1 MANGLIYEQ
10 LEKGELRTP
19 QGKKVGS
26 FTTNTL
32 PRQVGKPK
40 KRKGQKTSIPQS
52 TYAKGMKRVKDQR
65 DKALIQADEDRHM
78 SKYPLSVRSAKGTKY
93 SVGPKLTKMQ
103 KKVYKKKSTEGYKK
117 VDAYNKFIKADK
129 KFR

>member
-52 TYAKGMKRVKDQR
+52 TYAKGMKRVKDQA
-65 DKALIQADEDRHM
+65 KAAMKSGNWNTLQAMD
-78 SKYPLSVRSAKGTKY
+78 AGFKGH
-93 SVGPKLTKMQ
+93 TKMER
-103 KKVYKKKSTEGYKK
+103 KIYKKKADADYKK
-117 VDAYNKFIKADK
+117 HEGLKKFIKADK
-129 KFR
+129 RFRVK

>member
-10 LEKGELRTP
+10 LNKGELRTP

-40 KRKGQKTSIPQS
+40 KRKGQKTSIPKN
-52 TYAKGMKRVKDQR
+52 TYKKGIKRVTDQMFEAAKKG
-65 DKALIQADEDRHM
+65 DKKKAKALSDFHQKD
-78 SKYPLSVRSAKGTKY
+78 VR
-93 SVGPKLTKMQ
+93 
-103 KKVYKKKSTEGYKK
+103 
-117 VDAYNKFIKADK
+117 
-129 KFR
+129 FRVK

>member
-1 MANGLIYEQ
+1 MAVKYEQ
-10 LEKGELRTP
+10 LSKGELRTP

-52 TYAKGMKRVKDQR
+52 TYAKGMKRVKDQMKSAL
-65 DKALIQADEDRHM
+65 DKSESYEDK
-78 SKYPLSVRSAKGTKY
+78 SFKYPKGSMRAKILMK
-93 SVGPKLTKMQ
+93 
-103 KKVYKKKSTEGYKK
+103 
-117 VDAYNKFIKADK
+117 KADK
-129 KFR
+129 SYNTAASLRKFVKADKRFRVK

>member
-52 TYAKGMKRVKDQR
+52 TYAKGMKRVKDQMKAATKKSDYHYREGMELGFSGGPFGTAESRAKHRAISKKVGKKATALRKFTER
-65 DKALIQADEDRHM
+65 DKR
-78 SKYPLSVRSAKGTKY
+78 
-93 SVGPKLTKMQ
+93 
-103 KKVYKKKSTEGYKK
+103 
-117 VDAYNKFIKADK
+117 
-129 KFR
+129 FRVK

>member
-1 MANGLIYEQ
+1 MANGLIYER
-10 LEKGELRTP
+10 LGKGELRTP

-52 TYAKGMKRVKDQR
+52 TYAKGMKRVKDEVKSL
-65 DKALIQADEDRHM
+65 DKDVHSAYTRHPYIGYSDTE
-78 SKYPLSVRSAKGTKY
+78 SK
-93 SVGPKLTKMQ
+93 
-103 KKVYKKKSTEGYKK
+103 KKKSKSLK
-117 VDAYNKFIKADK
+117 KFIKADK
-129 KFR
+129 RFRVK

>member
-1 MANGLIYEQ
+1 MAVKYEQ
-10 LEKGELRTP
+10 LSKGELRTP

-52 TYAKGMKRVKDQR
+52 TYAKGMKRVKDQIKAATKKSNYHYGKGRETFLAMDTITGDTPENRAGHRKLSEKHAKKAIALRKFTER
-65 DKALIQADEDRHM
+65 DKR
-78 SKYPLSVRSAKGTKY
+78 
-93 SVGPKLTKMQ
+93 
-103 KKVYKKKSTEGYKK
+103 
-117 VDAYNKFIKADK
+117 
-129 KFR
+129 FRVK

>member
-1 MANGLIYEQ
+1 MAVKYEQ
-10 LEKGELRTP
+10 LSKGELRTP

-52 TYAKGMKRVKDQR
+52 THAKGIKRIMDQMKSAL
-65 DKALIQADEDRHM
+65 DKGQSHEDESFKHPKGSMKAKIQM
-78 SKYPLSVRSAKGTKY
+78 K
-93 SVGPKLTKMQ
+93 
-103 KKVYKKKSTEGYKK
+103 
-117 VDAYNKFIKADK
+117 KADK
-129 KFR
+129 LYNKAVSLHKFVSKVDKRFRVK